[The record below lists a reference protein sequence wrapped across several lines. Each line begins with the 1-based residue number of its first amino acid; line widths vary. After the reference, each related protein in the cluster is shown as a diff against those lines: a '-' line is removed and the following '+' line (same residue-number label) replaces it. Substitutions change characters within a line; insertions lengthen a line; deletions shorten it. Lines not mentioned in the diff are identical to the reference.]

1 MPIPPLDSTAQ
12 ALFQTILR
20 EPEEDTPRLAYA
32 DRLMELGDEETECSE
47 CKTKSDEWFK
57 KWVCTCDNTRV
68 VIDHTNTLH
77 AELIREMIKNG
88 NEMALGVGIS
98 IWAGRLAPP
107 LPGVAFTVRRGFVD
121 GIACTLERFTELFN
135 TCDGTL
141 PTKAEFMEEMRR
153 KYPWPLTNI
162 TMPSRNSMNGE
173 GGWQWELDV
182 DGDRFYD
189 RWATNYLPRFL
200 FERLPGKWKNPH
212 GIRGA
217 YKKYPTEAASHAALS
232 SACLSWFR
240 SVCGIKEV
248 R

>member
-1 MPIPPLDSTAQ
+1 MKPSKSNMPIPPLDSTAQ
-12 ALFQTILR
+12 AIFQEILR
-20 EPEEDTPRLAYA
+20 NPEDDTPRLAYA
-32 DRLMELGDEETECSE
+32 DRLMELGDEDLSFRLGERRFL
-47 CKTKSDEWFK
+47 D
-57 KWVCTCDNTRV
+57 R
-68 VIDHTNTLH
+68 TNTLH
-77 AELIREMIKNG
+77 AELIREMIENG
-88 NEMALGVGIS
+88 NEMALGAGIS
-98 IWAGRLAPP
+98 TWAGRLAPA

-121 GIACTLERFTELFN
+121 EIACTLARFTELFRYEQDN
-135 TCDGTL
+135 E
-141 PTKAEFMEEMRR
+141 PYPRR
-153 KYPWPLTNI
+153 VTRTDFERHVRMSFPWPLTKI

-217 YKKYPTEAASHAALS
+217 YKKYPTEAASHDALS